1 MYIQLFNL
9 EKDNV
14 YIHVFLYL
22 SFREELRGLP
32 RSNNAKDV
40 DWSKVANSVSIETT
54 TKPPPIKISVSEV
67 LKRVRPLKQ
76 TADSTAVL
84 TAVDPHGKQFHYRPP
99 CMSQERNG
107 CCELMSFS

>member
-1 MYIQLFNL
+1 M
-9 EKDNV
+9 
-14 YIHVFLYL
+14 FLHL
-22 SFREELRGLP
+22 SSREELRGLA

-54 TKPPPIKISVSEV
+54 TKPPPVKISVSEV

-84 TAVDPHGKQFHYRPP
+84 TAVDPHGKQFHYGPL
-99 CMSQERNG
+99 CMSQEQTDVVN
-107 CCELMSFS
+107 